1 MGIFTLFF
9 LIMLIYY
16 GPFIG
21 QSQRYP
27 GKISLAWVS
36 TSNHGDLLSPGTLD
50 MSAACTRNDIGEIIV
65 HRME

>member
-9 LIMLIYY
+9 LIILIYH

>member
-1 MGIFTLFF
+1 MRIFTLFF

-65 HRME
+65 HRTE